1 MMRVGMLWFD
11 RETELPLAIRLE
23 RAASYYQQKYGRAAN
38 VCYLHPSTE
47 GNVEGARVAGMILR
61 LNAAVLPMHF
71 WLGVEESE
79 VAVEGAGMA
88 AGLA

>member
-11 RETELPLAIRLE
+11 REVDAPLSARLE
-23 RAASYYQQKYGRAAN
+23 RAAAYYRQKYGRTAN
-38 VCYLHPSTE
+38 VCYLHPSTQGAE
-47 GNVEGARVAGMILR
+47 EGALVAGLVLR
-61 LNAAVLPMHF
+61 FSPSVLPMHF

-79 VAVEGAGMA
+79 EAMERTRLA